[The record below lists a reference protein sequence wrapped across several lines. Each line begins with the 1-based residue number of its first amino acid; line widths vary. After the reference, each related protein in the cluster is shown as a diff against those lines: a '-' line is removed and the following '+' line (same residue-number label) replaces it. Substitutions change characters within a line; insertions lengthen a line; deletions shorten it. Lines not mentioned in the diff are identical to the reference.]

1 MDWPNVQLPS
11 SLEETTEDPAIRSEA
26 ESGAVK
32 TRPRYTRIRRG
43 WQLGWANMRGADYR
57 LLRVFFEQARGGT
70 LDFGWRHPRENAI
83 FRVRFEGPITGC
95 HTVMDCW
102 NVTLTL
108 RQV

>member
-11 SLEETTEDPAIRSEA
+11 NLEETTEDPAIRSEA
-26 ESGAVK
+26 ESGIVK

-43 WQLGWANMRGADYR
+43 
-57 LLRVFFEQARGGT
+57 GT
-70 LDFGWRHPRENAI
+70 LAFGWRHPRENAV
-83 FRVRFEGPITGC
+83 FQVRFEGPITGR

-108 RQV
+108 KQV

>member
-26 ESGAVK
+26 ESGIVQ
-32 TRPRYTRIRRG
+32 TRPRYTRMRRS

-57 LLRVFFEQARGGT
+57 LLRAFFEQVRGGA
-70 LDFGWRHPRENAI
+70 LVFGWRQPRENKV
-83 FRVRFEGPITGC
+83 FQVRFVGPIIGR

-102 NVTLTL
+102 SVTLNL
-108 RQV
+108 EEV